1 MNAFSKK
8 AENYA
13 HMMAIYFM
21 HCNLVRLHQV
31 LGITPA
37 MAPAVPKAL
46 WSLTD
51 MVLVI
56 EEWETASKLA
66 QAAV

>member
-1 MNAFSKK
+1 LTPLRITRLRNAFSKK

-21 HCNLVRLHQV
+21 HCNL
-31 LGITPA
+31 
-37 MAPAVPKAL
+37 
-46 WSLTD
+46 SLTD

-66 QAAV
+66 QAAA